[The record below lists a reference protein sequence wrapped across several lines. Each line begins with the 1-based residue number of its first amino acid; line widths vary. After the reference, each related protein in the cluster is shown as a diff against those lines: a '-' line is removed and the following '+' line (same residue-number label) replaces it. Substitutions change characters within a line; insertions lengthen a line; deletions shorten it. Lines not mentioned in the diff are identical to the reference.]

1 MYNHLKH
8 TIQIVEEFNRVTL
21 ENAHVAS
28 ETSTQATSHGGQGG
42 GCQGRGCHGGCRA
55 GRVNRLEL
63 EHANEDEDESIIEES
78 ENEGACDTY
87 VDGVGTPQHMSN
99 ANARSSHTVGH
110 EDTLPSQSTSCDDS
124 EEHTSHTHASP
135 RSLLP
140 TRLSPSLFTRSTHE
154 GGCIFVPTP
163 GCYCCNKSSH
173 LKQIR
178 QTTYANKR

>member
-1 MYNHLKH
+1 MNNHLKH

-55 GRVNRLEL
+55 GHVHRLEL
-63 EHANEDEDESIIEES
+63 EHVNEDESIIEEL
-78 ENEGACDTY
+78 EDEGACDTY
-87 VDGVGTPQHMSN
+87 VDGVETPQHMSN
-99 ANARSSHTVGH
+99 ANVGSSHTIGH
-110 EDTLPSQSTSCDDS
+110 EDTLSSQSTSRNDS

-140 TRLSPSLFTRSTHE
+140 TRPSPSLFTGSTHE
-154 GGCIFVPTP
+154 GGYIFVPTP
-163 GCYCCNKSSH
+163 GRYCCNKSSH
-173 LKQIR
+173 LKHIR
-178 QTTYANKR
+178 QTTYANKC